1 MNKNDLIQLVILI
14 CSVAAIMIPFMVKL
28 YHTTEDLVR
37 EKNWPRLVS
46 ATVEY
51 MEQAEELLEY
61 GADRKEWVIA
71 MVRVTADQI
80 NYELTD
86 ADIKNLED
94 LIDELCDMSKIV
106 NPPAEVEVEVKE
118 EAAE

>member
-1 MNKNDLIQLVILI
+1 MNKSDIIQLVILI
-14 CSVAAIMIPFMVKL
+14 CSVAAMMIPFMVKF
-28 YHTTEDLVR
+28 YKNTEQLIR

-86 ADIKNLED
+86 ADIRNLED
-94 LIDELCDMSKIV
+94 LIDELCAMSKIV
-106 NPPAEVEVEVKE
+106 NPPVEIEAEVKE